1 MPDPERGRDAPG
13 PAVLAVCGK
22 GGVGKTTVSAMLT
35 KILMEN
41 AAHRILAIDAD
52 PAVGLAT
59 ALGLPVRKT
68 VDDIRKE
75 IVADIQSGHPVDRQ
89 DMIHRL
95 DYDLTAALA
104 EDRNLAFLAV
114 GRPED
119 AGCYCQ
125 VNHLLKD
132 IIAGLAGHFDYVV
145 IDGEAGIEQVNRRVM
160 TAVTHLLL
168 VSDTSLKG
176 LRVCR
181 TIKKVAA
188 TTMACRRDGL
198 IINRVRPEDPPP
210 APEAL
215 SDLQL
220 IGTLPESDRVR
231 RFDMTGQSLLTLPEG
246 PPLPSLR
253 QCLREG
259 LELPFGGPPG
269 LSSAR

>member
-1 MPDPERGRDAPG
+1 MPDPEWCREASEPTI
-13 PAVLAVCGK
+13 LAVCGK

-41 AAHRILAIDAD
+41 AHHRILAIDAD
-52 PAVGLAT
+52 PAVGLST
-59 ALGLPVRKT
+59 ALGLPVRET

-75 IVADIQSGHPVDRQ
+75 IVKDIQSGRPVDRQ

-95 DYDLTAALA
+95 EYDLTAALA

-168 VSDTSLKG
+168 VSDASLKG

-188 TTMACRRDGL
+188 ATMACRRDGL
-198 IINRVRPEDPPP
+198 ILNRVRPDDPPP
-210 APEAL
+210 AQEAL
-215 SDLQL
+215 AGLRL
-220 IGTLPESDRVR
+220 IGSLPESERVR
-231 RFDMTGQSLLTLPEG
+231 RFDMTGQSLLTLPEI
-246 PPLPSLR
+246 PPLRSLR
-253 QCLREG
+253 QCLQGG
-259 LELPFGGPPG
+259 LDAALGGPPG
-269 LSSAR
+269 